1 MIPTKFLPVLA
12 VLYCFSLFSCTNGKQ
27 MAYFQDLGDTTKM
40 HTVNTYPYEP
50 VKLQPND
57 QVQIIIS
64 SASPEATQFFNLMT
78 SVKVSGVEGISSQS
92 SFQNVYPVDMN
103 GFITMPVLGDLN
115 AVGLTTEEL
124 KNKLMGLLKDYLKEP
139 IVSVRLMN
147 FKVTIIG
154 EVTRPQVI
162 PVDGEKINVLQAL
175 GLAGDMSIYGNR
187 VNVKVMRNIND
198 SMQVGFLNFNTSK
211 SFQSPFFQLRQ
222 NDVVYV
228 EPYKTKSLRS
238 ESFSF
243 WVPIILSVVT
253 TITLIAWRLG
263 N

>member
-1 MIPTKFLPVLA
+1 MIPTKVSLVTIVLLSFYL
-12 VLYCFSLFSCTNGKQ
+12 VSCTNGKQ
-27 MAYFQDLGDTTKM
+27 MAYFQDLADTTKI
-40 HTVNTYPYEP
+40 HSISTYPYTP
-50 VKLQPND
+50 VELQPND

-64 SASPEATQFFNLMT
+64 SASPEASQFFNLMS
-78 SVKVSGVEGISSQS
+78 SVKVSGVEGISTQT
-92 SFQNVYPVDMN
+92 SFQNVYGVDMK
-103 GFITMPVLGDLN
+103 GIISMPVLGDLN
-115 AVGLTTEEL
+115 AIGVTTEQL
-124 KNKLMGLLKDYLKEP
+124 KDRLVTQLKDYLKDP
-139 IVSVRLMN
+139 IVSVRLVN

-154 EVTRPQVI
+154 EVNRPQVI

-187 VNVKVMRNIND
+187 VNVKVMRNLND
-198 SMQVGFLNFNTSK
+198 SMKVGFLNFNSTK
-211 SFQSPFFQLRQ
+211 AFQSPFFQLHQ

-253 TITLIAWRLG
+253 TVTLIAWRLG